1 VDRARL
7 TVATEAAP
15 AAIGPYSQAVRHGDT
30 LYCSGAI
37 PLDPASGEVV
47 AGEVGDEATQCLRNL
62 AAVCEAAGTTLA
74 QALRL
79 TVYTTELE
87 RFAEINE
94 AYAAFFHE
102 VGPGPDAPPAR
113 VTVGVGALPKA
124 VRVEIDAIVAI
135 EG

>member
-1 VDRARL
+1 VDRPRL
-7 TVATEAAP
+7 TVATDAAP
-15 AAIGPYSQAVRHGDT
+15 AAIGPYSQAIRHGDT

-47 AGEVGDEATQCLRNL
+47 EGTVADEATQCLRNL
-62 AAVCEAAGTTLA
+62 AAVCEEAGTTLA

-94 AYAAFFHE
+94 AYAAFFS
-102 VGPGPDAPPAR
+102 DSPPAR
-113 VTVGVGALPKA
+113 VTVGVKALPKD
-124 VRVEIDAIVAI
+124 VRVEIDAVVAI
-135 EG
+135 SG

>member
-1 VDRARL
+1 MDRARL
-7 TVATEAAP
+7 TVETGAAP
-15 AAIGPYSQAVRHGDT
+15 AAIGPYSQAVSHGDT

-47 AGEVGDEATQCLRNL
+47 EGSVADEATQCLRNL
-62 AAVCEAAGTTLA
+62 TAVCEEAGTTLA

-94 AYAAFFHE
+94 AYAAFFA
-102 VGPGPDAPPAR
+102 DSPPAR
-113 VTVGVGALPKA
+113 VTVGVKALPKA
-124 VRVEIDAIVAI
+124 VRVEIDAVVAI
-135 EG
+135 SAPPATAG